1 MRRLS
6 LKRQLLSYQEKGH
19 TMPQKATQG
28 SPERVRR
35 QRGREEMW
43 TGAFTVV
50 STNRK
55 RCEPGETEAGET
67 GLGLASLNTFKWLW
81 GIRAV
86 LFVWY
91 LAL

>member
-35 QRGREEMW
+35 QRGREEKEK
-43 TGAFTVV
+43 V
-50 STNRK
+50 
-55 RCEPGETEAGET
+55 
-67 GLGLASLNTFKWLW
+67 
-81 GIRAV
+81 
-86 LFVWY
+86 
-91 LAL
+91 